1 MLHRQFNC
9 SGCWLLFHVSSLSW
23 SWMSNVKIY
32 RGTLKM
38 FQVSLS
44 SIWRLIWGHMT
55 NAFVVGCFQTPT
67 WVGFVMVFVCLLV
80 CLLVYSV
87 DCCKMTNAV
96 HYGRRFWVWSTTTS
110 FLFDY
115 SRSQVLPQ
123 HIRLRT
129 WSRLQLFLFW
139 GPTINKYTQTC
150 WSHTVT

>member
-55 NAFVVGCFQTPT
+55 NAFVVGYFQTPT
-67 WVGFVMVFVCLLV
+67 WVGFVMVFVW
-80 CLLVYSV
+80 LLVYIV
-87 DCCKMTNAV
+87 DCYKMTNAV

-110 FLFDY
+110 FLFDD

-129 WSRLQLFLFW
+129 WSRLQLFLFS
-139 GPTINKYTQTC
+139 GPTINKYTDAC